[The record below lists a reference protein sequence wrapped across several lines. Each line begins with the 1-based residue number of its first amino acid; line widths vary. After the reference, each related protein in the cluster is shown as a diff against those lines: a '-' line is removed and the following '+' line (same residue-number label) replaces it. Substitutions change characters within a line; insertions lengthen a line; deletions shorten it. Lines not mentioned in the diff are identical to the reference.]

1 MDSSSAPA
9 LSSSDNVVV
18 FGKVAVPPVSSQLN
32 TPPSFQTA
40 EQEFS
45 NTYDLIL
52 GTSLIASFSLYRV
65 FNFLFRAVSYQI
77 VLEPTELEKSKAP
90 NNHIEGFSKLYRIE
104 GVSGF
109 FRGFVARMLK
119 KWVHSYV
126 LRNVLVS
133 LDLRREFLVAKRGD
147 LATQRSIP
155 TYQLI
160 YHGAS
165 LVTDIFS
172 YPFDTVFVRMQ
183 APHSHRL
190 SHPDLRDPNG
200 SMDCMNRIIRREG
213 FRALYRGWYLK
224 ILQRLI
230 RVTTLVGSYRSM
242 KYFFGLFGLGDEGV
256 ADGSDQTEEILDSF
270 MFIVAELFSRF
281 TVQPLKILRRQ
292 LQYGVLSEDKK
303 AVERLNIVSCAQEI
317 YEKEGW
323 LGFYKGTFWQYSLGS
338 LFSLKQK
345 ISN

>member
-1 MDSSSAPA
+1 MDSTTPT
-9 LSSSDNVVV
+9 LSSSSSSLSSDPVV
-18 FGKVAVPPVSSQLN
+18 FAKVVSPPPPQATI
-32 TPPSFQTA
+32 TPPSFQSA

-45 NTYDLIL
+45 NTFDLIL

-65 FNFLFRAVSYQI
+65 FNFLFRAVGYQI
-77 VLEPTELEKSKAP
+77 ILEPTEVEKSKAP
-90 NNHIEGFSKLYRIE
+90 TNHVEGFSKLYRIE
-104 GVSGF
+104 GLGGF
-109 FRGFVARMLK
+109 FRGFVARMFK
-119 KWVHSYV
+119 KWTHSYV

-183 APHSHRL
+183 APRSHRL
-190 SHPDLRDPNG
+190 SHPELRDPNG
-200 SMDCMNRIIRREG
+200 SIECMNRIIRREG

-224 ILQRLI
+224 ILQRII

-242 KYFFGLFGLGDEGV
+242 KFFFGLFGLGDEGV
-256 ADGSDQTEEILDSF
+256 TEGSDQTEEILDSF

-281 TVQPLKILRRQ
+281 TVQPLKMLRRR

-303 AVERLNIVSCAQEI
+303 TVERLNIISCAQEI

-323 LGFYKGTFWQYSLGS
+323 FGFYKGTFGN
-338 LFSLKQK
+338 
-345 ISN
+345 IH